1 MVSYEYT
8 FYYCRV
14 EYLQV
19 FSITVTMSEKLQY
32 PVIIVDLHSVNQFD
46 Y

>member
-1 MVSYEYT
+1 MSYPEIDY
-8 FYYCRV
+8 
-14 EYLQV
+14 QV

-32 PVIIVDLHSVNQFD
+32 PVIIVDRHSVNQFD